1 MRNSIAVMN
10 AKGGVGKS
18 TLVLAMAETFS
29 ARFAKNVLVI
39 DADAQA
45 SVSLMLLSAG
55 NLHRLQLDGMT
66 IVDLLVTNVLNN
78 TPVDWARFIVSG
90 VSDVDEART
99 VYLIPSDMQLTL
111 FEREVAKEG
120 QLVQLRS
127 SVGAL
132 LSRVREMF
140 DIILIDCAP
149 GLSVLTESLLREA
162 DFHLAPVNPDH
173 VSAYALEVLAHFK
186 GLNPEMGLAEN
197 LGVLITM
204 KGADSEDAD
213 NVRRLSENADNR
225 CFEQAI
231 PRTSALQH
239 ASRFNAAERS
249 YATKYPGESG
259 EDLELACREI
269 LDRLGAANAAH
280 RASPLPAQSVA
291 PASK

>member
-29 ARFAKNVLVI
+29 AKFAKNVLVI

-55 NLHRLQLDGMT
+55 NLHRVQLDGMT

-78 TPVDWARFIVSG
+78 MPVDWSRFIVSG

-120 QLVQLRS
+120 QLVRLRS

-132 LSRVREMF
+132 LGRMREMF

-173 VSAYALEVLAHFK
+173 ISAYALEVLAHFK

-197 LGVLITM
+197 LGVLINM

-213 NVRRLSENADNR
+213 NIRRLTENADNR
-225 CFEQAI
+225 CFEQPI

-239 ASRFNAAERS
+239 ASRFNSTERS

-259 EDLELACREI
+259 EALEAACREI
-269 LDRLGAANAAH
+269 LDRLGEANAAH
-280 RASPLPAQSVA
+280 QASALPVASVA
-291 PASK
+291 PAPK

>member
-18 TLVLAMAETFS
+18 TLVLAMAETLS
-29 ARFAKNVLVI
+29 AKFAKNVLVI

-78 TPVDWARFIVSG
+78 MPVDWPRFIVSG
-90 VSDVDEART
+90 VSDVSEART

-120 QLVQLRS
+120 LLLRLRS

-132 LSRVREMF
+132 LNHVREMF

-162 DFHLAPVNPDH
+162 DFHLAPVTPDH

-186 GLNPEMGLAEN
+186 ALNPEMGLAET
-197 LGVLITM
+197 LGVLINM
-204 KGADSEDAD
+204 KEADSEDAD
-213 NVRRLSENADNR
+213 NLRRLTGNADNR
-225 CFEQAI
+225 CFQQAI

-239 ASRFNAAERS
+239 ASRFNSAERS
-249 YATKYPGESG
+249 YATKYPDASG
-259 EDLELACREI
+259 EALEFACREI
-269 LDRLGAANAAH
+269 LDRLGEANAAH
-280 RASPLPAQSVA
+280 SASPLPAASVA

>member
-18 TLVLAMAETFS
+18 TLVLALAETLS
-29 ARFAKNVLVI
+29 AKFAKNVLVI

-55 NLHRLQLDGMT
+55 NLNRLQLDGMT
-66 IVDLLVTNVLNN
+66 IVDLLVASVLNN
-78 TPVDWARFIVSG
+78 MPVDWPRFIVSG

-99 VYLIPSDMQLTL
+99 VYVIPSDMQLTL

-120 QLVQLRS
+120 LLVRLRAS
-127 SVGAL
+127 IGAL
-132 LSRVREMF
+132 LSGVREMF

-149 GLSVLTESLLREA
+149 GLSVLTESMLREA

-186 GLNPEMGLAEN
+186 GLNPEMGLAEY
-197 LGVLITM
+197 LGVLINM

-213 NVRRLSENADNR
+213 NMRHLAENADNR
-225 CFEQAI
+225 CFAQAI

-239 ASRFNAAERS
+239 ASRFNSAERS
-249 YATKYPGESG
+249 YATKYPDQSG
-259 EDLELACREI
+259 EALESACREI
-269 LDRLGAANAAH
+269 LDRLGEANAAH
-280 RASPLPAQSVA
+280 QAPPLPVASVA
-291 PASK
+291 PAPK